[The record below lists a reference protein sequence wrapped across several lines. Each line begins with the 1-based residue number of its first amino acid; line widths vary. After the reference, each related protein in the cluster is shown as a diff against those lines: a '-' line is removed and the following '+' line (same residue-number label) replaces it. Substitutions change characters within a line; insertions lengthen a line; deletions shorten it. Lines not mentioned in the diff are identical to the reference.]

1 MIKISKWL
9 ILETEQDFLN
19 KWDERWGEG
28 WGRWNYAIMKRPEHF
43 PCAFQYQDSF
53 DSHSCGS
60 WCAISL
66 ELAKDN
72 IERELKESI
81 ALSERMLNRLY
92 SLKETQ
98 ENA

>member
-1 MIKISKWL
+1 MLKMGKWL

-19 KWDERWGEG
+19 RWEERWGS
-28 WGRWNYAIMKRPEHF
+28 WDHDSMKRPNHF

-60 WCAISL
+60 WYAISL

-72 IERELKESI
+72 IERELREDI
-81 ALSERMLNRLY
+81 ALSERMLNRLHN
-92 SLKETQ
+92 LKGVQ
-98 ENA
+98 END

>member
-1 MIKISKWL
+1 MLKMGKWL
-9 ILETEQDFLN
+9 ILETEQDFLDR
-19 KWDERWGEG
+19 WDERWE
-28 WGRWNYAIMKRPEHF
+28 RWNHVFMNRPNHF

-60 WCAISL
+60 WVAISL

-72 IERELKESI
+72 IERELKEDI

-92 SLKETQ
+92 NLKEI
-98 ENA
+98 

>member
-1 MIKISKWL
+1 MLKMGKWL
-9 ILETEQDFLN
+9 ILETEQDFLDR
-19 KWDERWGEG
+19 WEERWGS
-28 WGRWNYAIMKRPEHF
+28 WNHAAMKRPNHF

-72 IERELKESI
+72 IERELREDI

-92 SLKETQ
+92 NLKEAQ
-98 ENA
+98 END

>member
-1 MIKISKWL
+1 MLRMGKWL
-9 ILETEQDFLN
+9 ILETESDFLDN
-19 KWDERWGEG
+19 WDENWE
-28 WGRWNYAIMKRPEHF
+28 RWNHSFMRRPDYF

-60 WCAISL
+60 WYAISL

-72 IERELKESI
+72 IERELKEDI

-92 SLKETQ
+92 NLRRKDEDA
-98 ENA
+98 EV